1 MAAIN
6 HPLGHARRGM
16 PLPGVPGRLQFW
28 LVAAIGLAGLCALL
42 PVVQNSV
49 ATSRG
54 FDIQASQRQETLL
67 NGEIGL
73 LEADVAELTSLARI
87 ERRAKEI
94 GLAPVVDPIY
104 VTVNEP
110 GPAPAK
116 LPSEYLPQEETR
128 PVSSAPLWKSLVSW
142 LPWR

>member
-6 HPLGHARRGM
+6 HPLGHPRRG
-16 PLPGVPGRLQFW
+16 LPIPGTPARLQLW
-28 LVAAIGLAGLCALL
+28 LVLAIGLAGFSALL

-54 FDIQASQRQETLL
+54 FDIQAAQRQEAQL

-73 LEADVAELTSLARI
+73 LEADVASLTSITRI
-87 ERRAKEI
+87 ERRAREI
-94 GLAPVVDPIY
+94 GLFPATDPIY
-104 VTVNEP
+104 VNVNEP

-116 LPSEYLPQEETR
+116 LPLEYLPQEETR

-142 LPWR
+142 LP